1 MEDGWYHVTARG
13 MERRSIFRTERDNDH
28 FLEILEEM
36 SDRYGVEVHAYC
48 LMSNHYHLLIR
59 TPRAN
64 ASSAIQW
71 LNVSYSVWFNRKRER
86 VGHVFQGR
94 FGSILIDGEGSWALN
109 ASVYIHLNPIRVAG
123 EVLGK
128 RQNKAEGSGLSVASR
143 EDTVRRLKKLR
154 GYRWSS
160 YRAYAGYEKAPGWL
174 STEELLRRGAGARK
188 YRRYVQQHVTRGAE
202 PAGYEDLR
210 GRLVLGA
217 RELHDKAM
225 RLVKRVSKEQPQRR
239 WLLRV
244 LPVEKIV
251 ALVEKKRG
259 LGWDAFREIHGDWAR
274 DLVLYLARKR
284 SGLTLGQ
291 IGDELG
297 MPEYKAVGKAVQRFE
312 KSLATDALRRRLVKE
327 CMNDLS
333 LVET

>member
-1 MEDGWYHVTARG
+1 MKDGWYHVTARG
-13 MERRSIFRTERDNDH
+13 LERRSIFRTDRDNEH
-28 FLEILEEM
+28 FLELLEEM
-36 SDRYGVEVHAYC
+36 SERYAVEVHAYC
-48 LMSNHYHLLIR
+48 LMTNHYHLVIR
-59 TPRAN
+59 TPRGN
-64 ASSAIQW
+64 ASNAIQW

-94 FGSILIDGEGSWALN
+94 FGSILIDGDGSWALN
-109 ASVYIHLNPIRVAG
+109 ASVYIHLNPIRVAEEG
-123 EVLGK
+123 LGK
-128 RQNKAEGSGLSVASR
+128 RQNKAEGLGLSVAGR
-143 EDTVRRLKKLR
+143 EEIRRRLKKLR
-154 GYRWSS
+154 EHRWSS
-160 YRAYAGYEKAPGWL
+160 YRTYAGYAKAPGWL
-174 STEELLRRGAGARK
+174 RTEELLRRGDGTRA

-244 LPVEKIV
+244 LPVEQIV

-259 LGWDAFREIHGDWAR
+259 LAWDTLRDIHGDWAR

-284 SGLTLGQ
+284 SGLTLSQ
-291 IGDELG
+291 IGAELG

-312 KSLATDALRRRLVKE
+312 KSLANDASRRRLVTE